1 MSNPFT
7 AFMARAIA
15 KASDDLVAAF
25 ERIPEDKR
33 AWSPMGDAR
42 TALDQVAECAM
53 LNGST
58 ADLMRSRTWPEDFDM
73 SQYFEAKAKVVA
85 MGWPAIQQ
93 MLKENTAKAIAAV
106 NELNAEDL
114 GQAINMPWGPMTV
127 EQIASYPYWNMCYHE
142 GQINYIASMLGCLE

>member
-1 MSNPFT
+1 MSNPFS
-7 AFMARAIA
+7 AFIARATA
-15 KASDDLVAAF
+15 KAADDLVAAF

-33 AWSPMGDAR
+33 DWSPMGDAR

-58 ADLMRSRTWPEDFDM
+58 ADLIRSRTWPEDFDM

-85 MGWPAIQQ
+85 MGWPAIQG
-93 MLKENTAKAIAAV
+93 MLKENTAKAVAAAS
-106 NELNAEDL
+106 ELSADDL
-114 GQAINMPWGPMTV
+114 TGSINMPWGPMTV
-127 EQIASYPYWNMCYHE
+127 EQIASYPFWNMCYHE